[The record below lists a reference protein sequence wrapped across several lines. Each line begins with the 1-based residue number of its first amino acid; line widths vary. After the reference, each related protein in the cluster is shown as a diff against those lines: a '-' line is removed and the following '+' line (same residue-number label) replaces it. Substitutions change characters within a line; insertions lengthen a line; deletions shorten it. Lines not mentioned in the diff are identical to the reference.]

1 MTIGAYLRALRV
13 TLDEVLVE
21 LDDESELMTVG
32 SDDEFDDMTCS
43 APAPPTQA
51 SCSLT
56 CIDVAPFTQSVSP
69 TVTILTSPLLEVFH
83 LYFADNICS
92 FIVQ

>member
-32 SDDEFDDMTCS
+32 SDDEFDDMTCA
-43 APAPPTQA
+43 APAPPTQR
-51 SCSLT
+51 
-56 CIDVAPFTQSVSP
+56 QY
-69 TVTILTSPLLEVFH
+69 TVQADLHQLELLVTG
-83 LYFADNICS
+83 S
-92 FIVQ
+92 

>member
-43 APAPPTQA
+43 APAPPTQ
-51 SCSLT
+51 
-56 CIDVAPFTQSVSP
+56 SVSP